1 MKKVFFGV
9 FALLAVFISFY
20 PISYLFI
27 DSNTGFLSGKS
38 GELLSSTL
46 WWIGFYLH
54 ISFGGIA
61 LFVGWSQFI
70 SRVRQKYPKIH
81 RIIGKIYVISVII
94 SSIAGIGIGFF
105 ATGGVI
111 SATGFVLLGVVWFSF
126 TVDAV
131 RFIKAGDVIN
141 HQKAMII
148 SYAVCFA
155 AVTLRI
161 YLGPLIMFFD
171 DFVIAYRIVAWLCW
185 VPNIAVALMIVRT
198 HPSPE
203 ITLSRTI

>member
-9 FALLAVFISFY
+9 FTSLAIFISFY
-20 PISYLFI
+20 PFSYLFI
-27 DSNTGFLSGKS
+27 EPGSGFLSGKS
-38 GELLSSTL
+38 GELLSSNL

-70 SRVRQKYPKIH
+70 TKLRQNYPKMH
-81 RIIGKIYVISVII
+81 RVIGKIYVISVII
-94 SSIAGIGIGFF
+94 SSVAGIGIGFF

-126 TVDAV
+126 TVDAL
-131 RFIKAGDVIN
+131 RFIKAGDVLN

-148 SYAVCFA
+148 SYAACFA

-171 DFVIAYRIVAWLCW
+171 DFIIAYRIVAWLCW
-185 VPNIAVALMIVRT
+185 VPNIIVATLIART
-198 HPSPE
+198 HVTRELRYVS
-203 ITLSRTI
+203 